1 MKKTLIAI
9 AVAIAALLPGAA
21 LASGFYLPWWGAALM
36 FLLLTPAGWAC
47 SALLLAVMVAL
58 IVFAAKRWKGG
69 DSA

>member
-1 MKKTLIAI
+1 MKSLAI
-9 AVAIAALLPGAA
+9 FIFALLPSAA
-21 LASGFYLPWWGAALM
+21 MASGFYLPWWGAALM

-58 IVFAAKRWKGG
+58 IVFAAKRWNGG